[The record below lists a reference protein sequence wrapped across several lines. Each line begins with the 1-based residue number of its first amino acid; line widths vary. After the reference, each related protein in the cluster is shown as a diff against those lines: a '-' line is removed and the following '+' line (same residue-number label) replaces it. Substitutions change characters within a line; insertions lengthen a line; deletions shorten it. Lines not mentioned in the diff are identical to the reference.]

1 MVYFVSEVSLYIDI
15 PCGYIYY
22 TMYIEVIV
30 ASFAISDILIAHNF
44 AKYTVGEQNLDYG
57 LKNLNL

>member
-1 MVYFVSEVSLYIDI
+1 
-15 PCGYIYY
+15 
-22 TMYIEVIV
+22 MYVEVIV

-44 AKYTVGEQNLDYG
+44 AKYTVGEQKLDYG